1 MCETKLTGQSEVSSG
16 QGSFANIN
24 DHTDL
29 LVLREDSHSVIDP
42 NEQCR
47 LIDEMAR
54 LDRLNLV
61 GEMAASI
68 GHEVRNPMTTVRG
81 FLQMLRGKK
90 ELANFAPHFDL
101 MVDELDRANSIITE
115 FLSMAKNKPGKQIQ
129 GKLDNV
135 IEVLLPMLDA
145 EALMSGKAVLFKGG
159 PVPAILMFERD
170 IRQLLLN
177 LVRNA
182 LDVTPQGEQVQIRT
196 YVDADRVIL
205 SVSDQGPG
213 IPPEVREKMGTAFF
227 TTKEKGTGIG
237 LAVCR
242 HVAERH
248 NAQLYFRTGPQGT
261 TFYVSFPIA
270 ETSAET
276 SAETE
281 AD

>member
-1 MCETKLTGQSEVSSG
+1 MKPNLTDQRLTLE
-16 QGSFANIN
+16 QGSSTSNN
-24 DHTDL
+24 HTDL
-29 LVLREDSHSVIDP
+29 LVLCEDSTQAINP
-42 NEQCR
+42 NEKSR

-81 FLQMLRGKK
+81 FLQMLRGKE

-115 FLSMAKNKPGKQIQ
+115 FLSMAKNKPSTPVHGR
-129 GKLDNV
+129 LDEV
-135 IEVLLPMLDA
+135 VKVLLPMLDA
-145 EALMSGKAVLFKGG
+145 GALMAGRSVMFEGG
-159 PVPAILMFERD
+159 PVPPILMIERD

-182 LDVTPQGEQVQIRT
+182 LDVTPRGGQVNIRT
-196 YVDADRVIL
+196 YVDTGRVVLAIR
-205 SVSDQGPG
+205 DQGPG
-213 IPPEVREKMGTAFF
+213 ISPEVQKKLGTVFF

-248 NAQLYFRTGPQGT
+248 HAQLSFQTSSQGT
-261 TFYVSFPIA
+261 TFYVSFPMVEA
-270 ETSAET
+270 
-276 SAETE
+276 TE
-281 AD
+281 DE